1 MQVFFFFLPIF
12 DKKIV
17 FLRLISRL
25 VSFFLE
31 ETEGLLNTASK
42 HTKNLITTLIGLKQI
57 LMTEKKRK
65 KKY

>member
-1 MQVFFFFLPIF
+1 MHHKISHFLDVFIITCKFVFFFLPIF

-42 HTKNLITTLIGLKQI
+42 HTKNLL
-57 LMTEKKRK
+57 
-65 KKY
+65 